1 MRNKNVSFISIILT
15 GLLVAGYTIG
25 AGVLGLPVVTGIAGF
40 IPASIAMVVVWVTL
54 YSSAWFMAKQFIFNK
69 NDDCD
74 YITVFNYELGSF
86 GKWLAIVGFLIIYYG
101 ALTAYLAGAVNIIVG
116 IFDLHI
122 PTYFLVIACF
132 CAYTFII
139 LYGINAVQKGNLLF
153 MLTLIISFIYLVYT
167 IAPSIE
173 VKNYLYVDW
182 KFVPCIFS
190 VLIFSSIP
198 FLIVPS
204 VCRKLKYSPKPILI
218 SLIIG
223 GVLSFLISY
232 IWTAATIGALP
243 LTGHGQTNMLYA
255 YRHNLSAVI
264 PMAKIGGSKSI
275 FVASA
280 IFSVL
285 AISTSYL
292 GTGIAAIGFI
302 KDLTY
307 TKLKI
312 KNKFLIFSIAFAP
325 PLIITLIDP
334 NIFLSMLNLVGGAG
348 FCLVG
353 GVIPAIIYIKHTRKN
368 PIKQLIGYILF
379 LFFLSIVI
387 FEVVHR
393 LGLIHL
399 APHITK

>member
-1 MRNKNVSFISIILT
+1 LKTKNNSIISVILT

-25 AGVLGLPVVTGIAGF
+25 AGVLGLPVVNSIAGF
-40 IPASIAMVVVWVTL
+40 IPASIAMIVVWIAL
-54 YSSAWFMAKQFIFNK
+54 YSSAWFMAKQFIFHK

-116 IFDLHI
+116 IFELHI
-122 PTYFLVIACF
+122 PTSFLVIACF

-139 LYGINAVQKGNLLF
+139 LYGINAVQKGNFLF

-167 IAPSIE
+167 IIPHIE
-173 VKNYLYVDW
+173 ANNYLYVDW
-182 KFVPCIFS
+182 EFLPCIFS

-223 GVLSFLISY
+223 GLVSFLISY

-243 LTGHGQTNMLYA
+243 LTGNGQVNMLYA
-255 YRHNLSAVI
+255 YKHNLSAVI

-275 FVASA
+275 FAASA

-307 TKLKI
+307 TKLNN
-312 KNKFLIFSIAFAP
+312 KNKFLIFFIAFAP

-353 GVIPAIIYIKHTRKN
+353 GVIPAIIFIKHTRKS
-368 PIKQLIGYILF
+368 PVKQIIGYILF
-379 LFFLSIVI
+379 LFLLSIVL
-387 FEVVHR
+387 FEIVHR
-393 LGLIHL
+393 LGLIHIV
-399 APHITK
+399 PHAAK